1 MNKDL
6 LSLSLT
12 DMQFNNSPNVTSDV
26 MKMIIIQTGGEFE
39 YNNTTNLIIGIAFLA
54 IATLIYIGES
64 NWNTV
69 NTNIDYL
76 NCSPNG
82 CVLGLDYQIDRTTYK
97 KEFNVSNDFSRPANN
112 QVQINYDISNPSNSY
127 MGTTNCNTL
136 TVLLG
141 GLGILFLCIW
151 YYLLNDNSKSS
162 SYSPS
167 INFYKKS
174 EIPSELYSPV

>member
-12 DMQFNNSPNVTSDV
+12 DMQFNNSPNATSDI

-39 YNNTTNLIIGIAFLA
+39 YNNTTNLIISIAFLA
-54 IATLIYIGES
+54 IATVVYIGES

-76 NCSPNG
+76 NCTSTG
-82 CVLGLDYQIDRTTYK
+82 CILGLDYQIDGTTYK
-97 KEFNVSNDFSRPANN
+97 KEFNVSNDFSRPVNN
-112 QVQINYDISNPSNSY
+112 QVQINYEISNPSNSY
-127 MGTTNCNTL
+127 MGTSNYNTL
-136 TVLLG
+136 VMVLG
-141 GLGILFLCIW
+141 GLGILFLGIW
-151 YYLLNDNSKSS
+151 YYLSIDSSKSS

-167 INFYKKS
+167 ISFYKKS
-174 EIPSELYSPV
+174 EVPSELYSPV